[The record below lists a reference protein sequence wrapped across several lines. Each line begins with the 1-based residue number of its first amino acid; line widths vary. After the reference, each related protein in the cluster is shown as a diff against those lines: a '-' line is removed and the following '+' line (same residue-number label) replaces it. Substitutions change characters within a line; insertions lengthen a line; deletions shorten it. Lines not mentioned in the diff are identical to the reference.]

1 MGLAERL
8 GDFTRARIGCGVCE
22 WLEQQSDS
30 DRANF
35 DQWVE
40 SGGNISQ
47 LWRACC
53 ATADIDGSPI
63 ANPLRVQRPRFSQ
76 CVNEHHRGGDRVSG

>member
-22 WLEQQSDS
+22 WYDRLDEA
-30 DRANF
+30 DRAAF
-35 DQWVE
+35 ETWIE

-47 LWRACC
+47 LWRECC
-53 ATADIDGSPI
+53 NDPV
-63 ANPLRVQRPRFSQ
+63 NPLRVQRPRFSQ
-76 CVNEHHRGGDRVSG
+76 CVNEHHRGGNRVSG